1 MTEITAP
8 AKKKIIF
15 SGIQPSGILTLGNY
29 IGALRNWVKL
39 QDDPEYDCIYCVVD
53 LHALTVRQ
61 NPAELRRRCVETLAL
76 FIACGLDP
84 EKNIMY
90 CQSHVSGHSE
100 LGWLLGCFT
109 YMGELQRM
117 TQFKDKSAKH
127 ADNINAG
134 LFTYPVLMAADI
146 LLYGTDLVPI
156 GADQKQHLEIA
167 RDIALRFNNI
177 YGDVFTVPEAY
188 MGKAG
193 ARIMSITDP
202 TRKMSKS
209 DEPNSYIAILD
220 KPEDIRRKLKRAVT
234 DSDGIIRYDR
244 ENKPG
249 VSNLLDILAAI
260 TGEDTDALV
269 ARFEGKGYGVLKD
282 EVAEAVIAE
291 LAPVQERY
299 YKILADKPFLEKVMQ
314 QNAERAGKMAF
325 KMMSKVHKKLGLAP
339 YKL

>member
-1 MTEITAP
+1 MENQVKQEP
-8 AKKKIIF
+8 RQRIF
-15 SGIQPSGILTLGNY
+15 SGIQPTGTLTLGNY
-29 IGALRNWVKL
+29 LGALRNFKL
-39 QDDPEYDCIYCVVD
+39 LEDQYDCLYSIVD
-53 LHALTVRQ
+53 LHAITVRQ
-61 NPAELRRRCVETLAL
+61 NPAELRKACLRTMSIFLA
-76 FIACGLDP
+76 AGLNP
-84 EKNIMY
+84 EQSIIY
-90 CQSHVSGHSE
+90 FQSHVHQHAE
-100 LGWLLGCFT
+100 LGWILDCFT

-234 DSDGIIRYDR
+234 DSEGVIRYDR
-244 ENKPG
+244 DNKPG

-260 TGEDTDALV
+260 TGEDMDAIV
-269 ARFEGKGYGVLKD
+269 ARFEGKGYGALKE

-314 QNAERAGKMAF
+314 TNAERAGKMSF

>member
-15 SGIQPSGILTLGNY
+15 SGIQPSCILTLGNY

-234 DSDGIIRYDR
+234 DSDGEIRYDP
-244 ENKPG
+244 ETKPG
-249 VSNLLDILAAI
+249 VSNLLAILSALQNTTPEEAAASLS
-260 TGEDTDALV
+260 GL
-269 ARFEGKGYGVLKD
+269 GYGALK
-282 EVAEAVIAE
+282 EAVAEAVVSEFTPI
-291 LAPVQERY
+291 QQRY
-299 YKILADKPFLEKVMQ
+299 NEIIADKDGLNAMLRR
-314 QNAERAGKMAF
+314 NAEKAQYLAQKTLR
-325 KMMSKVHKKLGLAP
+325 KVYKKVGL
-339 YKL
+339 YQL